1 MSVSMVLSRLP
12 SGAFGEIAAL
22 LTSACSSSFSSRLRI
37 SEIARVVSAWS
48 ARSTSM

>member
-1 MSVSMVLSRLP
+1 MVPSRP
-12 SGAFGEIAAL
+12 PPGPFGEIAAL